1 MSRVRRVGIVGGGI
15 SGLSAAYYLKKKSSQ
30 LQKALQIQVIERE
43 KTLGGVIRSE
53 QEGDFLLEW
62 GPEGF
67 VSYKQA
73 AVRLV
78 KELGVGDEL
87 LGSNDYQRKNYVVLD
102 GPWLAYPDGM
112 AFLSPVRLSS
122 FWRTAPLSLRG
133 KLRVFLEPFISP
145 SNGDLSVSEFFE
157 RRLGREFT
165 ERLVE
170 PMVGAIYAANIN
182 ELSTVSALPEM

>member
-30 LQKALQIQVIERE
+30 LQKALQIEVIERE

-53 QEGDFLLEW
+53 REGVFLLEW

-67 VSYKQA
+67 VSYKPA
-73 AVRLV
+73 ATRLV
-78 KELGVGDEL
+78 KELGLEDEL
-87 LGSNDYQRKNYVVLD
+87 VGSNDYRRKNYVVLED
-102 GPWLAYPDGM
+102 ELLAYPDGM
-112 AFLSPVRLSS
+112 AFLSPVRLSA

-145 SNGDLSVSEFFE
+145 SRGDLSVSEFFE
-157 RRLGREFT
+157 RRLGKEFT
-165 ERLVE
+165 E
-170 PMVGAIYAANIN
+170 
-182 ELSTVSALPEM
+182 